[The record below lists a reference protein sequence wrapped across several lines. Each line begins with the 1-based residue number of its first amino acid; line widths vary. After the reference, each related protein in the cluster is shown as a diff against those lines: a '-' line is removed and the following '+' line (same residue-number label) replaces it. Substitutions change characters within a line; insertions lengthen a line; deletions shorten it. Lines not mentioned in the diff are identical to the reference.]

1 MGQVFTLGRI
11 VGKMR
16 KMKNKGF
23 RRTKYILMLMEMP
36 AQNVEQWLQTLTAV
50 EQFGRGR
57 LSKETVTMRLKKPPS
72 AQGSWTCWYGIKP
85 TQSVSV
91 TSSRLPSSLNMFI
104 KESLRAERRNEHNK
118 TITENEFV
126 TSEDKGWGVCT
137 KTRNAHVDKKGKK
150 VHFWI
155 FFFITVG
162 GDFHFFHDLQPCLNG
177 EDTTTVASGN

>member
-1 MGQVFTLGRI
+1 
-11 VGKMR
+11 
-16 KMKNKGF
+16 
-23 RRTKYILMLMEMP
+23 MLMEMP

-57 LSKETVTMRLKKPPS
+57 LSKETITMRL
-72 AQGSWTCWYGIKP
+72 IKNP
-85 TQSVSV
+85 RQPREAEPVGTESNRRSLSV

-150 VHFWI
+150 KYIFGFFFLSPLEVTFI
-155 FFFITVG
+155 FFMIYSLV
-162 GDFHFFHDLQPCLNG
+162 
-177 EDTTTVASGN
+177 